1 MRAVFYFYTMGDNP
15 IGVFDSGV
23 GGLSLLRELQSLLP
37 NENFIYISDNAFA
50 PYGALTSENIR
61 ARSQALAHWLCEQS
75 CKLIVVA
82 CNTATTNAIQPLRK
96 TYSIPFVG
104 IEPAIKPA
112 ALQTK
117 TGVIGVLATKG
128 TLSSGLFH
136 ETSTAFAQGVRILEK
151 EGKHLVEMIESGM
164 LESDEMDQLLQS
176 YTKPMIEKGVDHLVL
191 GCTHYPFLTP
201 ILNRTLPK
209 HIKII
214 DCNGAVA
221 KQVERVLNK
230 KDLGCMTQRM
240 GNTTY
245 FCTGNSQAMV
255 RFVSPDD
262 VNVLSIP

>member
-1 MRAVFYFYTMGDNP
+1 MGDRP
-15 IGVFDSGV
+15 IGIFDSGV

-50 PYGALTSENIR
+50 PYGALSPEDIR
-61 ARSQALAHWLCEQS
+61 ERSQTLTHWLSEQS

-82 CNTATTNAIQPLRK
+82 CNTATTNAIESLRK
-96 TYSIPFVG
+96 TYQIPFVG

-117 TGVIGVLATKG
+117 TGVVGVLATKG

-136 ETSTAFAQGVRILEK
+136 ETSTAYGQGVQILEK
-151 EGKHLVEMIESGM
+151 EGKHLVDMIESGM
-164 LESDEMDQLLQS
+164 LQCEEMEQLLQT
-176 YTKPMIEKGVDHLVL
+176 YTQPMIEQGADHLVL

-201 ILNRTLPK
+201 ILTRILPQ
-209 HIKII
+209 HIKIV

-230 KDLGCMTQRM
+230 KDLGCMSQHL

-245 FCTGNSQAMV
+245 FCTGDSQTMLQ
-255 RFVSPDD
+255 FVSPDD

>member
-1 MRAVFYFYTMGDNP
+1 MGDFP

-23 GGLSLLRELQSLLP
+23 GGLSLLGELRSLLP

-50 PYGALTSENIR
+50 PYGSLSSKDIRERSRALT
-61 ARSQALAHWLCEQS
+61 HWLCEQS

-82 CNTATTNAIQPLRK
+82 CNTATTNSIETLRK
-96 TYSIPFVG
+96 VYPMPFVG

-136 ETSTAFAQGVRILEK
+136 ETSTAYAQGVRIIEK

-164 LESDEMDQLLQS
+164 LQSEEIEQLLQD
-176 YTKPMIEKGVDHLVL
+176 YTKPMIEQGADHLVL
-191 GCTHYPFLTP
+191 GCTHYPFLIP

-209 HIKII
+209 HIKIV
-214 DCNGAVA
+214 DSNGAVA
-221 KQVERVLNK
+221 KQVVHVLNK
-230 KDLGCMTQRM
+230 TELGCESQHL

-245 FCTGNSQAMV
+245 HCTGDSQAM
-255 RFVSPDD
+255 RQFISTDD

>member
-1 MRAVFYFYTMGDNP
+1 MGDRP

-50 PYGALTSENIR
+50 PYGALSPEDIR
-61 ARSQALAHWLCEQS
+61 KRSQALTHWLSDQS

-82 CNTATTNAIQPLRK
+82 CNTATTNAIESLRK
-96 TYSIPFVG
+96 TYQIPFVG

-117 TGVIGVLATKG
+117 TGVVGVLATKG

-136 ETSTAFAQGVRILEK
+136 ETSTAYSQGVRILEK

-164 LESDEMDQLLQS
+164 LQSEEMKQLLQS
-176 YTKPMIEKGVDHLVL
+176 YTQPMIEQGVDHLVL

-201 ILNRTLPK
+201 ILTRTLPQ
-209 HIKII
+209 HIKIV

-230 KDLGCMTQRM
+230 KDLGCESQHL

-245 FCTGNSQAMV
+245 FCTGDSQTMLQ
-255 RFVSPDD
+255 FVSPE
-262 VNVLSIP
+262 NVIALSIL

>member
-1 MRAVFYFYTMGDNP
+1 MGDRP

-23 GGLSLLRELQSLLP
+23 GGLSLLRELRSLLP
-37 NENFIYISDNAFA
+37 NEDFIYISDNAYA
-50 PYGALTSENIR
+50 PYGALSPVDIR
-61 ARSQALAHWLCEQS
+61 KRSQALTQWLCGQS

-82 CNTATTNAIQPLRK
+82 CNTATTNAIESLRK
-96 TYSIPFVG
+96 TYQIPFVG

-117 TGVIGVLATKG
+117 TGVVGVLATKG

-136 ETSTAFAQGVRILEK
+136 ETATAYGQGVRILEK

-164 LESDEMDQLLQS
+164 LESDEMEQLLQS

-201 ILNRTLPK
+201 ILNRILPK

-230 KDLGCMTQRM
+230 KELGCESQNL
-240 GNTTY
+240 GSTTY
-245 FCTGNSQAMV
+245 FCTGDSQSM
-255 RFVSPDD
+255 RQFVSPE
-262 VNVLSIP
+262 NVIELSIP

>member
-1 MRAVFYFYTMGDNP
+1 MGDRP

-37 NENFIYISDNAFA
+37 NEDFIYISDNTYA
-50 PYGALTSENIR
+50 PYGALSPVDIR
-61 ARSQALAHWLCEQS
+61 KRSQALTQWLCEQS

-82 CNTATTNAIQPLRK
+82 CNTATTNAIESLRK
-96 TYSIPFVG
+96 TYPIPFVG

-117 TGVIGVLATKG
+117 TGVVGVLATKG

-136 ETSTAFAQGVRILEK
+136 ETSSAYGEGVRILEK

-164 LESDEMDQLLQS
+164 LESDEIEQLLQS
-176 YTKPMIEKGVDHLVL
+176 YTKPMIEKGADHLVL
-191 GCTHYPFLTP
+191 GCTHYPFLIP

-209 HIKII
+209 HIKIV

-230 KDLGCMTQRM
+230 KHLGCMTQRL

-262 VNVLSIP
+262 VNVISIP

>member
-1 MRAVFYFYTMGDNP
+1 MGNRP
-15 IGVFDSGV
+15 IGVYDSGV
-23 GGLSLLRELQSLLP
+23 GGLSLLRELRSLLP

-50 PYGALTSENIR
+50 PYGALSPEDIR
-61 ARSQALAHWLCEQS
+61 KRSQALTQWLCEQS

-82 CNTATTNAIQPLRK
+82 CNTATTNAIESLRK
-96 TYSIPFVG
+96 TYQIPFVG

-117 TGVIGVLATKG
+117 TGVVGVLATKG

-136 ETSTAFAQGVRILEK
+136 ETSTAYGQGDRILEK

-164 LESDEMDQLLQS
+164 LQSDTQ
-176 YTKPMIEKGVDHLVL
+176 PMIEQGADHLVL

-209 HIKII
+209 HIKIV

-230 KDLGCMTQRM
+230 RELGCESQNL
-240 GNTTY
+240 GSTTY
-245 FCTGNSQAMV
+245 FCTGDSQTM
-255 RFVSPDD
+255 RQFVSPE
-262 VNVLSIP
+262 NVIELSIP

>member
-1 MRAVFYFYTMGDNP
+1 MGDRP

-23 GGLSLLRELQSLLP
+23 GGLTLLRELRSLLP

-50 PYGALTSENIR
+50 PYGTLSPQEIR
-61 ARSQALAHWLCEQS
+61 ERSQTLTRWLSEQS

-82 CNTATTNAIQPLRK
+82 CNTATTNAIESLRK
-96 TYSIPFVG
+96 TYSIPLVG

-117 TGVIGVLATKG
+117 TGVVGVLATKG

-136 ETSTAFAQGVRILEK
+136 ETSTAYGQGVRIIEK

-164 LESDEMDQLLQS
+164 LQSEEMEKLLQS
-176 YTKPMIEKGVDHLVL
+176 YTQPMIEQGADHLVL

-209 HIKII
+209 HIKIV

-230 KDLGCMTQRM
+230 TEMVCESQLLG
-240 GNTTY
+240 NATY
-245 FCTGNSQAMV
+245 FCTGDSQTMLQ
-255 RFVSPDD
+255 FVSPDD
-262 VNVLSIP
+262 VNLLSIP